1 MKTKHLKISYINWN
15 DETEYNNKILAL
27 ISFGCYIVF
36 HNSVECVFKA
46 GIETKYSI
54 SAVFNYTG
62 SKVNI
67 QKELNKIATF
77 RY

>member
-1 MKTKHLKISYINWN
+1 MKTKQIKISYINWN
-15 DETEYNNKILAL
+15 SETEYNSALSAL
-27 ISFGCYIVF
+27 ISFGCDIVF
-36 HNSVECVFKA
+36 HNDIQCTFET

-54 SAVFNYTG
+54 SAVLNYTG